1 MVGDRQDC
9 WGDLVSEK
17 KDNSSMNP
25 KQMIL
30 SAKIVADAAPKSTRR
45 HRDILANSGE
55 MMESGEVRDLD
66 NMYVMGTDGEL
77 YRIADLNTDPEKQT
91 EEYSVRAQADHG
103 EEVEW
108 SDLPVPTIEKQFGS
122 CRVWMEKDGLHAR
135 MYFANNDKL
144 ADHAYA
150 ISRDAGYS
158 IGAYYYPDGYE
169 TKTKTYD
176 GAIGI
181 LREISM
187 VITGNDPRAKALDH
201 LKQPQEGVTDAAD
214 ANDGNNINHKEN
226 TTMNKKVDA
235 LSDEDK
241 AEVKAL
247 VKAAIAEADAEA
259 KEASEEKTETE
270 VEAPADTEEEAKTED
285 TPATDGDG
293 AAEATADKLHMP
305 IVVVRDRVAKQET
318 GAAKSDWLTSK
329 AGHKAFADTLRSVGH
344 FGGAFDA
351 AWRQEASKHMSLD
364 GITGLPAPVPVE
376 QIFVDVLEKADGII
390 SHFRQI
396 NTKSFRVKTLYPDND
411 EAGRA
416 KGHTKGQTKQFQAM
430 TALYRDVLSR
440 MIYKKLDLD
449 AMEIYENP
457 ELIDFRARE
466 LVEAWVRE
474 IERGA
479 FIGDGRSA
487 GTPDL
492 RIFDGTRGIQPIV
505 TDTAASTGMGTYLA
519 GTVTAGR
526 NFYESV
532 QKAKAELRTEGRTYV
547 VAKSAVITDLVTT
560 ILPNGNYLIAPG
572 ASVENVLGVS
582 RVYTPS
588 WMDNAD
594 VDGFVVVD
602 GAYALIGE
610 TSPTSRGSF
619 NTTTNTDEL
628 LVEGPRGGS
637 LVSHKG
643 AIAIAAES

>member
-1 MVGDRQDC
+1 MT
-9 WGDLVSEK
+9 EK
-17 KDNSSMNP
+17 KT
-25 KQMIL
+25 
-30 SAKIVADAAPKSTRR
+30 IVARVIDAAPDESKRR

-66 NMYVMGTDGEL
+66 HMYVMGTDGEL
-77 YRIADLNTDPEKQT
+77 YRIADLNTDPEQQT

-108 SDLPVPTIEKQFGS
+108 SDVPIPTIEKQFGS
-122 CRVWMEKDGLHAR
+122 CRVWMEQDGLHAR
-135 MYFANNDKL
+135 MYFADGDAL

-158 IGAYYYPDGYE
+158 IGAYYYPDGYD
-169 TKTKTYD
+169 TKTTHYD
-176 GAIGI
+176 GPIGI

-187 VITGNDPRAKALDH
+187 VVTGNDPRAKSLDH
-201 LKQPQEGVTDAAD
+201 LPQTQEGATGAAE
-214 ANDGNNINHKEN
+214 ANDDKISNHKEK
-226 TTMNKKVDA
+226 TTMNKHVDA
-235 LSDEDK
+235 LTDEDK

-247 VKAAIAEADAEA
+247 VKAAIAEANAVEDSTE
-259 KEASEEKTETE
+259 EEKE
-270 VEAPADTEEEAKTED
+270 VEAPADNAEEAKTED

-305 IVVVRDRVAKQET
+305 IVVVRDRVAKQEKSE
-318 GAAKSDWLTSK
+318 AKSDWLTSK
-329 AGHKAFADTLRSVGH
+329 AGRKAYADTLRSVGH

-396 NTKSFRVKTLYPDND
+396 NAKSFRVKTLYPDSD
-411 EAGRA
+411 EEGRA

-430 TALYRDVLSR
+430 TAIYRDVLSR

-492 RIFDGTRGIQPIV
+492 RIFDGTRGIQPIA
-505 TDTAASTGMGTYLA
+505 TDTAAVSGIGTYLA

-532 QKAKAELRTEGRTYV
+532 MKAKAQLRTEGRVYV
-547 VAKSAVITDLVTT
+547 VAKSSVITNLVTT

-572 ASVENVLGVS
+572 ASIEGVLGVS

-588 WMDNAD
+588 WMDNAT

-619 NTTTNTDEL
+619 DTTTNTDVL

>member
-1 MVGDRQDC
+1 M
-9 WGDLVSEK
+9 S
-17 KDNSSMNP
+17 
-25 KQMIL
+25 IL
-30 SAKIVADAAPKSTRR
+30 KNLPAQIVKDAAPDTKGERR
-45 HRDILANSGE
+45 YHDILANSGE
-55 MMESGEVRDLD
+55 VMESGTQRDLS
-66 NMYVMGTDGEL
+66 NMYVMGTNGEL

-108 SDLPVPTIEKQFGS
+108 SDLPIPTIEKQFGS
-122 CRVWMEKDGLHAR
+122 CRVWMENDGLHAR
-135 MYFANNDKL
+135 MYFADNDAL

-150 ISRDAGYS
+150 IARDAGYS
-158 IGAYYYPDGYE
+158 VGCYCYPEGYD
-169 TKTKTYD
+169 TKTKHYD
-176 GAIGI
+176 GYIEI

-187 VITGNDPRAKALDH
+187 VITGNDPRAKTLDH
-201 LKQPQEGVTDAAD
+201 LTQTQEGASGAAG
-214 ANDGNNINHKEN
+214 ATDGNNNNHKEK
-226 TTMNKKVDA
+226 TMKKAVNA

-259 KEASEEKTETE
+259 KEVKGEETDAPA
-270 VEAPADTEEEAKTED
+270 EAPAEEAPAEE
-285 TPATDGDG
+285 TPATDGEG
-293 AAEATADKLHMP
+293 QATEAKDSLHMP
-305 IVVVRDRVAKQET
+305 IVVVRDRVAQE
-318 GAAKSDWLTSK
+318 KSTTKTADWLTSK
-329 AGHKAFADTLRSVGH
+329 DGHKAFADTLREVGH

-351 AWRQEASKHMSLD
+351 LWRQKVSKHMSLD
-364 GITGLPAPVPVE
+364 GITGLPTPVPVE
-376 QIFVDVLEKADGII
+376 QIFVDVLEKSDGII

-396 NTKSFRVKTLYPDND
+396 NAKSFRVKTLYPDSD
-411 EAGRA
+411 EEGRA
-416 KGHTKGQTKQFQAM
+416 KGHTKGQTKQNQAM

-479 FIGDGRSA
+479 FIGDGRTT

-505 TDTAASTGMGTYLA
+505 TDTAAASGIGTYLA
-519 GTVTAGR
+519 GSVTAGR

-532 QKAKAELRTEGRTYV
+532 VKAKTKIKTEGRLYV
-547 VAKSAVITDLVTT
+547 VAKSSVVTDLVTT
-560 ILPNGNYLIAPG
+560 IMPNGNYLIAPG
-572 ASVENVLGVS
+572 ASIEGVLGVS
-582 RVYTPS
+582 RVYAPS
-588 WMDNAD
+588 WMDNAS
-594 VDGFVVVD
+594 VDAFVVVD

-610 TSPTSRGSF
+610 TSPTSRSSF
-619 NTTTNTDEL
+619 ETSTNTDVL

-643 AIAIAAES
+643 AIAISAES